1 MNTHHPSTSPALSAP
16 ISALKSKSSKS
27 KSSSERASWIPLK
40 TLKPKKLFKPQKSSG
55 SSRALIG
62 SLFASV
68 LLLTACSG
76 NHSDP
81 DSDQSATAQNSQE
94 GSHETVSLDHGI
106 PQAMFAGC
114 YTVSHDEPAQI
125 KISYGSYQ
133 LGKPASTTSNNSDN
147 LAPDNKKEA
156 ASVTGWYMQMKEPAS
171 AKRIWDDPEPL
182 EVLDNAQ
189 TSTYFSIDPE
199 QVEAM
204 LARPD
209 RFMVIAHVTPT
220 YVNIDPLLDSEYL
233 AYIYRGA
240 NTIYKVECD
249 EVNLDLVSNPN

>member
-189 TSTYFSIDPE
+189 TSTYFSIRSRASRSHAGTPRPFHGHRTRHTHLC
-199 QVEAM
+199 QHRP
-204 LARPD
+204 LARQ
-209 RFMVIAHVTPT
+209 RISG
-220 YVNIDPLLDSEYL
+220 LYL
-233 AYIYRGA
+233 SRRQHHLQSR
-240 NTIYKVECD
+240 VR
-249 EVNLDLVSNPN
+249 